1 MTDHVRIGL
10 SEGVLEIVFARLE
23 KKNAITQAM
32 YTAIAEALEGAQT
45 DPAVRCVLFLGEGET
60 FSAGNDVMDFMAFAA
75 GGKPAGELPVFHVLK
90 ALAHLE
96 KPAVAGVRGQAVGI
110 GTTLLLHCDLVYV
123 AEDAKLTAPFVN
135 LALVPEAASSLLLP
149 AAIGHRRAFAMFA
162 LGEAVSGA
170 EAATW
175 GLANRALPSAEVDA
189 AARAAAATLAAK
201 PAGSLRLTKR
211 LMRDAAELWEL
222 MQREGAHFDERLTSP
237 EAREAFTAFFERR
250 APDFRKLA

>member
-1 MTDHVRIGL
+1 MTEHVRV
-10 SEGVLEIVFARLE
+10 SEREGVLEIVFARPE

-32 YTAIAEALEGAQT
+32 YDAVAAALDRAAA
-45 DPAVRCVLFLGEGET
+45 DPAVRCVLFLGDGET
-60 FSAGNDVMDFMAFAA
+60 FSAGNDVMDFMAFNA
-75 GGKPAGELPVFHVLK
+75 GGKPAGELPVFKVLK

-96 KPAVAGVRGQAVGI
+96 KPAVAGVRGQAIGI

-149 AAIGHRRAFAMFA
+149 ATIGHQRAFAVFA
-162 LGEAVSGA
+162 LGEAVSGRQA
-170 EAATW
+170 EAW
-175 GLANRALPSAEVDA
+175 GLANRALPAAEVDA
-189 AARAAAATLAAK
+189 AARAAAETLAAR

-211 LMRDAAELWEL
+211 LMRDAERLWAL
-222 MQREGAHFDERLTSP
+222 MQAEGSHFDERLTSP

-250 APDFRKLA
+250 PPDFRKLA